1 MVAGGEV
8 EQGLLLMGPE
18 LEAAAHAPVE
28 VALEGLVCGEGSLG
42 LIVRPFLGVKPHVR
56 DELAERAWGERV
68 CVLRGVATVRGGSGG
83 LRKAPVG
90 NGGSGGLRVRYVGC
104 LLVCHDAS
112 FELRLCFA
120 PNLTERGGRCRV
132 QRLGPAKAAKMSDL
146 EK

>member
-1 MVAGGEV
+1 MVASGEV

-18 LEAAAHAPVE
+18 FEAAAHAPAE
-28 VALEGLVCGEGSLG
+28 VALEGLICGEGSLG
-42 LIVRPFLGVKPHVR
+42 LIVWPLLGVKPHVR

-68 CVLRGVATVRGGSGG
+68 CVLRGVAVVRGGFGG
-83 LRKAPVG
+83 MREVPVG

-120 PNLTERGGRCRV
+120 SNLTERGGLCRA
-132 QRLGPAKAAKMSDL
+132 QRLGPAKAAKTSDL